1 MKKFLC
7 ILIMIVILLF
17 PSNIYAKSVNNEKN
31 YANVVFF
38 TYFNG
43 DLEGKKYMEDNYK
56 TIMEY
61 YNGSS
66 ETSVKNYLENIS
78 YNNFHLYNLFP
89 QINDSTFIPIELSIT
104 EDDANNSN
112 YDSIIISD
120 VLKKYPNVSG
130 TIDYDNDGIV
140 DNLTIILRN
149 KADNAGSNSSLVSHK
164 SDYPGGN
171 DITLS
176 NKSLG
181 TYNMLNTYSIR
192 NTKSSVI
199 IHEFMHSLGYP
210 DLYNSNNDYPVFTW
224 DIMGNV
230 ISPPPYSL
238 AYLRSYFTNW
248 LSIDEITKS
257 GTITLNTQDNK
268 DGNQAYIIKSPLND
282 YEFFVVEYRKKP
294 TLFDKIDRSISN
306 SGVIVY
312 RINTTITGLSNK
324 FGSYGVYVYRD
335 NSFALNSTPSSA
347 VYNTV
352 FSKEL
357 GRTTVGN
364 SDLNSKD
371 KALLY
376 SDGTNSGIVLSEIGS
391 SSSNSIT
398 LNVSIP
404 NKGDLDVWNELKYD
418 DINKNSGYKVQ
429 TSIEMNNKI
438 YVGSITNNKLY
449 TTVYDNGNWSTISN
463 GTNIVIG
470 DVSPSTMEFKIIN
483 NKLYLIYGCWNKIG
497 VYSLENNIWKK
508 RAEYN
513 YSTGYMST
521 EVINNELYIANMY
534 DNNNAELLKYKD
546 DNITKVTNYY
556 SGSFVG
562 DPKVLSINNKIYLM
576 VRESSTKK
584 IKIYEYS
591 NNIIKEI
598 NNDIL
603 VNSYDAK
610 DLNNKIIIAGKNT
623 GDIELYEFDGT
634 NFKKKTETIPYN
646 LPQLFKSQGNLYLRT
661 IKDPT
666 DIYSNDNVLMVYS
679 LSDKV
684 TMEGNNIAS
693 GVNADYSGVFSI
705 GNRLYISYI
714 KDDITHI
721 KYKESNNSLL
731 SLSITSPNKTTYTV
745 GDNVDLTG
753 LKVIANYTKNRKEL
767 SNNEYTIT
775 NLNTNKVGSY
785 SATITYEG
793 ISNTFNYEVI
803 EKVILNPL
811 KSINLNKTSGT
822 KYIGETENLTV
833 IYNPSNTTDNKNVTW
848 TSSNN
853 NVASIN
859 NGVVTAKGI
868 GNAIITAKVGS
879 LTASYKITVIK
890 HDNPVIVKANTLTY
904 NGKEQEI
911 ITASNIK
918 GNICYAYNPIS
929 SCSSNKS
936 IPKKINAGEYT
947 VYYYVSGDNN
957 YNSKSGSIKV
967 NINKKV
973 ITKPVSSS
981 DKTYNGTIQNS
992 NIVKPDGVS
1001 IKNGSIESA
1010 TNVGK
1015 YNITYI
1021 LDQNHIW
1028 NDGSNNDVTVIW
1040 KINPYNISNALV
1052 NGVSDKVYNG
1062 NNIVQ
1067 DNINVTVPIPSG
1079 KTSNPTYNVTY
1090 KDNLNSGV
1098 ATMIITGTGNYT
1110 GTKNVIFKINKAN
1123 NPVIVK
1129 ANTLTYNGK
1138 EQELITVSNIKG
1150 NICYSYNP
1158 ISSCSKNESIPKKI
1172 NAGEYTVYYY
1182 VSGDNN
1188 YNSKSGS
1195 IKVNINKKSGSISY
1209 LNKSI
1214 TKTQGDQA
1222 FTNVLTKTGD
1232 GIINYSSSDNK
1243 VATIDKNGKVTIL
1256 SSGNTVIKAIVIDG
1270 ENYFYNIKEAS
1281 YTLTVNKKIINI
1293 PITSISL
1300 NKTSGTKYIGETE
1313 NLVVSYNPSNTTD
1326 NKSITW
1332 TTSNSKVATINNG
1345 VVKAVGVGNAVI
1357 TAKVMNKTAT
1367 YNITVKKKE
1376 NRPITYK
1383 YTYDSS
1389 KKIIFKLNNNVNIN
1403 TFKNNLN
1410 YSSIIKSNNN
1420 ILKDNDLI
1428 RTNMTITY
1436 TDDEG
1441 NVQIYNT
1448 SVLGDVNGDGN
1459 INALDYVKI
1468 KNHIMNT
1475 KKILKDVFILSADY
1489 NNDGKISALDYVRI
1503 KNYIMNGGK

>member
-1 MKKFLC
+1 
-7 ILIMIVILLF
+7 
-17 PSNIYAKSVNNEKN
+17 
-31 YANVVFF
+31 
-38 TYFNG
+38 
-43 DLEGKKYMEDNYK
+43 
-56 TIMEY
+56 
-61 YNGSS
+61 
-66 ETSVKNYLENIS
+66 
-78 YNNFHLYNLFP
+78 
-89 QINDSTFIPIELSIT
+89 
-104 EDDANNSN
+104 
-112 YDSIIISD
+112 
-120 VLKKYPNVSG
+120 
-130 TIDYDNDGIV
+130 
-140 DNLTIILRN
+140 
-149 KADNAGSNSSLVSHK
+149 
-164 SDYPGGN
+164 
-171 DITLS
+171 
-176 NKSLG
+176 
-181 TYNMLNTYSIR
+181 MLNTYSIR

-224 DIMGNV
+224 DIIGNV

-294 TLFDKIDRSISN
+294 TLFDKIDKSISN

-312 RINTTITGLSNK
+312 KINTTITGLSNK

-398 LNVSIP
+398 LNISIP
-404 NKGDLDVWNELKYD
+404 NKDDLDVWNELKYD

-438 YVGSITNNKLY
+438 YVGLITNNKLY

-483 NKLYLIYGCWNKIG
+483 NKLYL
-497 VYSLENNIWKK
+497 
-508 RAEYN
+508 
-513 YSTGYMST
+513 
-521 EVINNELYIANMY
+521 
-534 DNNNAELLKYKD
+534 
-546 DNITKVTNYY
+546 
-556 SGSFVG
+556 
-562 DPKVLSINNKIYLM
+562 M

-591 NNIIKEI
+591 NNILKEI

-623 GDIELYEFDGT
+623 SDIELYEFDGT

-646 LPQLFKSQGNLYLRT
+646 LPQLFKSQSNLYLRT

-666 DIYSNDNVLMVYS
+666 DIYSNDNVLIVYS
-679 LSDKV
+679 LSDKI
-684 TMEGNNIAS
+684 TMEENNIAS

-775 NLNTNKVGSY
+775 NFNTNKVGSY

-793 ISNTFNYEVI
+793 ISNIFNYEVI

-822 KYIGETENLTV
+822 KYIG
-833 IYNPSNTTDNKNVTW
+833 K
-848 TSSNN
+848 
-853 NVASIN
+853 
-859 NGVVTAKGI
+859 
-868 GNAIITAKVGS
+868 
-879 LTASYKITVIK
+879 
-890 HDNPVIVKANTLTY
+890 
-904 NGKEQEI
+904 
-911 ITASNIK
+911 
-918 GNICYAYNPIS
+918 
-929 SCSSNKS
+929 
-936 IPKKINAGEYT
+936 
-947 VYYYVSGDNN
+947 
-957 YNSKSGSIKV
+957 
-967 NINKKV
+967 
-973 ITKPVSSS
+973 
-981 DKTYNGTIQNS
+981 
-992 NIVKPDGVS
+992 
-1001 IKNGSIESA
+1001 
-1010 TNVGK
+1010 
-1015 YNITYI
+1015 
-1021 LDQNHIW
+1021 
-1028 NDGSNNDVTVIW
+1028 
-1040 KINPYNISNALV
+1040 
-1052 NGVSDKVYNG
+1052 
-1062 NNIVQ
+1062 
-1067 DNINVTVPIPSG
+1067 
-1079 KTSNPTYNVTY
+1079 
-1090 KDNLNSGV
+1090 
-1098 ATMIITGTGNYT
+1098 
-1110 GTKNVIFKINKAN
+1110 
-1123 NPVIVK
+1123 
-1129 ANTLTYNGK
+1129 
-1138 EQELITVSNIKG
+1138 
-1150 NICYSYNP
+1150 
-1158 ISSCSKNESIPKKI
+1158 
-1172 NAGEYTVYYY
+1172 
-1182 VSGDNN
+1182 
-1188 YNSKSGS
+1188 
-1195 IKVNINKKSGSISY
+1195 
-1209 LNKSI
+1209 
-1214 TKTQGDQA
+1214 
-1222 FTNVLTKTGD
+1222 
-1232 GIINYSSSDNK
+1232 
-1243 VATIDKNGKVTIL
+1243 
-1256 SSGNTVIKAIVIDG
+1256 
-1270 ENYFYNIKEAS
+1270 
-1281 YTLTVNKKIINI
+1281 
-1293 PITSISL
+1293 
-1300 NKTSGTKYIGETE
+1300 TE

-1326 NKSITW
+1326 NKSIIW
-1332 TTSNSKVATINNG
+1332 TTSNKKVATINNG

-1376 NRPITYK
+1376 NRPTTYK

-1410 YSSIIKSNNN
+1410 YGSIIKSNNN

-1468 KNHIMNT
+1468 KNF
-1475 KKILKDVFILSADY
+1475 K
-1489 NNDGKISALDYVRI
+1489 
-1503 KNYIMNGGK
+1503 

>member
-1 MKKFLC
+1 
-7 ILIMIVILLF
+7 
-17 PSNIYAKSVNNEKN
+17 
-31 YANVVFF
+31 
-38 TYFNG
+38 
-43 DLEGKKYMEDNYK
+43 
-56 TIMEY
+56 
-61 YNGSS
+61 
-66 ETSVKNYLENIS
+66 
-78 YNNFHLYNLFP
+78 
-89 QINDSTFIPIELSIT
+89 
-104 EDDANNSN
+104 
-112 YDSIIISD
+112 
-120 VLKKYPNVSG
+120 
-130 TIDYDNDGIV
+130 
-140 DNLTIILRN
+140 
-149 KADNAGSNSSLVSHK
+149 
-164 SDYPGGN
+164 
-171 DITLS
+171 
-176 NKSLG
+176 
-181 TYNMLNTYSIR
+181 MLNTYSIR

-449 TTVYDNGNWSTISN
+449 TTVYYNGNWSTISN

-546 DNITKVTNYY
+546 DNIIKVTNYY

-591 NNIIKEI
+591 NNILKEI

-610 DLNNKIIIAGKNT
+610 DLNNKIIIASKNT

-775 NLNTNKVGSY
+775 NFNTNKVGSY

-811 KSINLNKTSGT
+811 KSINLNKTSDT

-868 GNAIITAKVGS
+868 GNAVITAKVGS
-879 LTASYKITVIK
+879 LTASYKIIVIK

-904 NGKEQEI
+904 NGKEQEL
-911 ITASNIK
+911 ITVSNIK
-918 GNICYAYNPIS
+918 GNICYSYNPIS
-929 SCSSNKS
+929 SCLSNEN

-1028 NDGSNNDVTVIW
+1028 NDGSNNVVTVIW

-1110 GTKNVIFKINKAN
+1110 GTKNVTFKINKAN

-1158 ISSCSKNESIPKKI
+1158 ISSCSSNKSIPKKI

-1209 LNKSI
+1209 LNKNI

-1232 GIINYSSSDNK
+1232 GIINYSSSNNK
-1243 VATIDKNGKVTIL
+1243 VSTIDKNGKVTIL

-1332 TTSNSKVATINNG
+1332 TTSNKKVATINNG

-1389 KKIIFKLNNNVNIN
+1389 KKIIFKLNNNININ

>member
-248 LSIDEITKS
+248 LSIDELTKS

-546 DNITKVTNYY
+546 DNITKITNYY

-591 NNIIKEI
+591 NNILKEI

-634 NFKKKTETIPYN
+634 NFKRKTETIPYN

-775 NLNTNKVGSY
+775 NFNTNKVGSY

-868 GNAIITAKVGS
+868 GNAVITAKVGS

-890 HDNPVIVKANTLTY
+890 HD
-904 NGKEQEI
+904 
-911 ITASNIK
+911 
-918 GNICYAYNPIS
+918 
-929 SCSSNKS
+929 
-936 IPKKINAGEYT
+936 
-947 VYYYVSGDNN
+947 
-957 YNSKSGSIKV
+957 
-967 NINKKV
+967 
-973 ITKPVSSS
+973 
-981 DKTYNGTIQNS
+981 
-992 NIVKPDGVS
+992 
-1001 IKNGSIESA
+1001 
-1010 TNVGK
+1010 
-1015 YNITYI
+1015 
-1021 LDQNHIW
+1021 
-1028 NDGSNNDVTVIW
+1028 
-1040 KINPYNISNALV
+1040 
-1052 NGVSDKVYNG
+1052 
-1062 NNIVQ
+1062 
-1067 DNINVTVPIPSG
+1067 
-1079 KTSNPTYNVTY
+1079 
-1090 KDNLNSGV
+1090 
-1098 ATMIITGTGNYT
+1098 
-1110 GTKNVIFKINKAN
+1110 

-1158 ISSCSKNESIPKKI
+1158 ISSCSTNESIPKKI

-1256 SSGNTVIKAIVIDG
+1256 SPGNTVIKAIIIDG

-1389 KKIIFKLNNNVNIN
+1389 KKIIFKLNNNININ

-1475 KKILKDVFILSADY
+1475 KKITGDVFILSADY

>member
-66 ETSVKNYLENIS
+66 ETSVKNYLKNIS

-199 IHEFMHSLGYP
+199 IHEFLHSLGYP

-610 DLNNKIIIAGKNT
+610 DLNNKVIIAGKNT

-714 KDDITHI
+714 KDNITHI

-775 NLNTNKVGSY
+775 NFNTNKVGSY

-868 GNAIITAKVGS
+868 GNAVITAKVGS

-904 NGKEQEI
+904 NGKEQEL
-911 ITASNIK
+911 ITVSNIK
-918 GNICYAYNPIS
+918 GNICYSYNPIS
-929 SCSSNKS
+929 SCSSNES

-973 ITKPVSSS
+973 ITKPVSPS

-1098 ATMIITGTGNYT
+1098 ATMIITGTENYT
-1110 GTKNVIFKINKAN
+1110 GTKNVTFKINKAN

-1129 ANTLTYNGK
+1129 ANNLTYNGK

-1158 ISSCSKNESIPKKI
+1158 ISSCSTNESIPKKI
-1172 NAGEYTVYYY
+1172 NAGEYTVYYF

-1389 KKIIFKLNNNVNIN
+1389 KKIIYKLNNNINIS

-1410 YSSIIKSNNN
+1410 YNSIIKSNNN

>member
-17 PSNIYAKSVNNEKN
+17 PSNIYAKSVNNERN

-404 NKGDLDVWNELKYD
+404 NKDDLDVWNELKYD

-591 NNIIKEI
+591 NNILKEI

-775 NLNTNKVGSY
+775 NFNTNKVGSY

-890 HDNPVIVKANTLTY
+890 HD
-904 NGKEQEI
+904 
-911 ITASNIK
+911 
-918 GNICYAYNPIS
+918 
-929 SCSSNKS
+929 
-936 IPKKINAGEYT
+936 
-947 VYYYVSGDNN
+947 
-957 YNSKSGSIKV
+957 
-967 NINKKV
+967 
-973 ITKPVSSS
+973 
-981 DKTYNGTIQNS
+981 
-992 NIVKPDGVS
+992 
-1001 IKNGSIESA
+1001 
-1010 TNVGK
+1010 
-1015 YNITYI
+1015 
-1021 LDQNHIW
+1021 
-1028 NDGSNNDVTVIW
+1028 
-1040 KINPYNISNALV
+1040 
-1052 NGVSDKVYNG
+1052 
-1062 NNIVQ
+1062 
-1067 DNINVTVPIPSG
+1067 
-1079 KTSNPTYNVTY
+1079 
-1090 KDNLNSGV
+1090 
-1098 ATMIITGTGNYT
+1098 
-1110 GTKNVIFKINKAN
+1110 

-1256 SSGNTVIKAIVIDG
+1256 SSGNTVIKVIVIDG
-1270 ENYFYNIKEAS
+1270 GNYFYNIKEAS

-1332 TTSNSKVATINNG
+1332 TTSNKKVAIINNG
-1345 VVKAVGVGNAVI
+1345 VVKAIGVGNAVI

-1389 KKIIFKLNNNVNIN
+1389 KKIIFKLNNNININ

-1410 YSSIIKSNNN
+1410 YNPIIKSNNN

-1428 RTNMTITY
+1428 RTNMTVTY

-1475 KKILKDVFILSADY
+1475 KKITGDVFILSADY

>member
-576 VRESSTKK
+576 VRESSTRK

-591 NNIIKEI
+591 NNILKEI

-775 NLNTNKVGSY
+775 NFNTNKVGSY

-904 NGKEQEI
+904 NGKEQE
-911 ITASNIK
+911 
-918 GNICYAYNPIS
+918 
-929 SCSSNKS
+929 
-936 IPKKINAGEYT
+936 
-947 VYYYVSGDNN
+947 
-957 YNSKSGSIKV
+957 
-967 NINKKV
+967 
-973 ITKPVSSS
+973 
-981 DKTYNGTIQNS
+981 
-992 NIVKPDGVS
+992 
-1001 IKNGSIESA
+1001 
-1010 TNVGK
+1010 
-1015 YNITYI
+1015 
-1021 LDQNHIW
+1021 
-1028 NDGSNNDVTVIW
+1028 
-1040 KINPYNISNALV
+1040 
-1052 NGVSDKVYNG
+1052 
-1062 NNIVQ
+1062 
-1067 DNINVTVPIPSG
+1067 
-1079 KTSNPTYNVTY
+1079 
-1090 KDNLNSGV
+1090 
-1098 ATMIITGTGNYT
+1098 
-1110 GTKNVIFKINKAN
+1110 
-1123 NPVIVK
+1123 
-1129 ANTLTYNGK
+1129 
-1138 EQELITVSNIKG
+1138 LITVSNIKG

-1158 ISSCSKNESIPKKI
+1158 ISSCSTNESIPKKI

-1232 GIINYSSSDNK
+1232 GIINYSSSNNK

-1300 NKTSGTKYIGETE
+1300 NKTSGTKYIGEIE
-1313 NLVVSYNPSNTTD
+1313 NLIVSYNPSNTTD

-1389 KKIIFKLNNNVNIN
+1389 KKIIFKLNNNININ

>member
-1 MKKFLC
+1 MSKK
-7 ILIMIVILLF
+7 
-17 PSNIYAKSVNNEKN
+17 
-31 YANVVFF
+31 
-38 TYFNG
+38 
-43 DLEGKKYMEDNYK
+43 
-56 TIMEY
+56 
-61 YNGSS
+61 
-66 ETSVKNYLENIS
+66 
-78 YNNFHLYNLFP
+78 
-89 QINDSTFIPIELSIT
+89 
-104 EDDANNSN
+104 
-112 YDSIIISD
+112 
-120 VLKKYPNVSG
+120 
-130 TIDYDNDGIV
+130 
-140 DNLTIILRN
+140 R
-149 KADNAGSNSSLVSHK
+149 
-164 SDYPGGN
+164 
-171 DITLS
+171 
-176 NKSLG
+176 
-181 TYNMLNTYSIR
+181 
-192 NTKSSVI
+192 
-199 IHEFMHSLGYP
+199 
-210 DLYNSNNDYPVFTW
+210 
-224 DIMGNV
+224 
-230 ISPPPYSL
+230 
-238 AYLRSYFTNW
+238 
-248 LSIDEITKS
+248 
-257 GTITLNTQDNK
+257 
-268 DGNQAYIIKSPLND
+268 
-282 YEFFVVEYRKKP
+282 
-294 TLFDKIDRSISN
+294 
-306 SGVIVY
+306 
-312 RINTTITGLSNK
+312 
-324 FGSYGVYVYRD
+324 GSYH
-335 NSFALNSTPSSA
+335 
-347 VYNTV
+347 
-352 FSKEL
+352 
-357 GRTTVGN
+357 
-364 SDLNSKD
+364 
-371 KALLY
+371 
-376 SDGTNSGIVLSEIGS
+376 
-391 SSSNSIT
+391 
-398 LNVSIP
+398 
-404 NKGDLDVWNELKYD
+404 
-418 DINKNSGYKVQ
+418 
-429 TSIEMNNKI
+429 
-438 YVGSITNNKLY
+438 
-449 TTVYDNGNWSTISN
+449 
-463 GTNIVIG
+463 
-470 DVSPSTMEFKIIN
+470 
-483 NKLYLIYGCWNKIG
+483 
-497 VYSLENNIWKK
+497 
-508 RAEYN
+508 
-513 YSTGYMST
+513 
-521 EVINNELYIANMY
+521 
-534 DNNNAELLKYKD
+534 
-546 DNITKVTNYY
+546 YY

-591 NNIIKEI
+591 NNILKEI

-666 DIYSNDNVLMVYS
+666 GIYSNDNVLMVYS

-775 NLNTNKVGSY
+775 NFNTNKVGSY

-859 NGVVTAKGI
+859 NGVVTAKEI
-868 GNAIITAKVGS
+868 GNAIITAKVGN

-904 NGKEQEI
+904 NGKEQEL
-911 ITASNIK
+911 ITVSNIK
-918 GNICYAYNPIS
+918 GNICYSYNPIS
-929 SCSSNKS
+929 SCSKNES

-1028 NDGSNNDVTVIW
+1028 NDGSNNDVIVIW

-1090 KDNLNSGV
+1090 KYNLNSGV

-1110 GTKNVIFKINKAN
+1110 GTKNVTFKINKAN

-1129 ANTLTYNGK
+1129 ANTLTYNEK

-1150 NICYSYNP
+1150 NVCYSYNP

-1172 NAGEYTVYYY
+1172 NAGEYTVYYF

-1195 IKVNINKKSGSISY
+1195 IKVNINKKSGNISY

-1281 YTLTVNKKIINI
+1281 YTLTVNKKTINI

-1389 KKIIFKLNNNVNIN
+1389 KKIIFKLNNNININ

-1410 YSSIIKSNNN
+1410 YNPIIKSNNN

-1475 KKILKDVFILSADY
+1475 KKITGDVFILSADY

>member
-17 PSNIYAKSVNNEKN
+17 PSNIYAKSVNNERN

-66 ETSVKNYLENIS
+66 ETSVKNYLKNIS

-534 DNNNAELLKYKD
+534 NNNNAELLKYKN

-591 NNIIKEI
+591 NNILKEI

-714 KDDITHI
+714 KDNITHI

-775 NLNTNKVGSY
+775 NFNTNKVGSY

-859 NGVVTAKGI
+859 NGVVTAKEI

-904 NGKEQEI
+904 NE
-911 ITASNIK
+911 
-918 GNICYAYNPIS
+918 
-929 SCSSNKS
+929 
-936 IPKKINAGEYT
+936 
-947 VYYYVSGDNN
+947 
-957 YNSKSGSIKV
+957 
-967 NINKKV
+967 
-973 ITKPVSSS
+973 
-981 DKTYNGTIQNS
+981 
-992 NIVKPDGVS
+992 
-1001 IKNGSIESA
+1001 
-1010 TNVGK
+1010 
-1015 YNITYI
+1015 
-1021 LDQNHIW
+1021 
-1028 NDGSNNDVTVIW
+1028 
-1040 KINPYNISNALV
+1040 
-1052 NGVSDKVYNG
+1052 
-1062 NNIVQ
+1062 
-1067 DNINVTVPIPSG
+1067 
-1079 KTSNPTYNVTY
+1079 
-1090 KDNLNSGV
+1090 
-1098 ATMIITGTGNYT
+1098 
-1110 GTKNVIFKINKAN
+1110 
-1123 NPVIVK
+1123 
-1129 ANTLTYNGK
+1129 K

-1158 ISSCSKNESIPKKI
+1158 ISSCLKNESIPKKI

-1332 TTSNSKVATINNG
+1332 TTSNNKVATINNG

-1389 KKIIFKLNNNVNIN
+1389 KKIIFKLNNNININ

-1475 KKILKDVFILSADY
+1475 KKILKDVFMLSADY

>member
-591 NNIIKEI
+591 NNILKEI

-634 NFKKKTETIPYN
+634 NFKKKTETIPFN

-775 NLNTNKVGSY
+775 NFNTNKVGSY

-803 EKVILNPL
+803 EKVILTPL

-904 NGKEQEI
+904 NE
-911 ITASNIK
+911 
-918 GNICYAYNPIS
+918 
-929 SCSSNKS
+929 
-936 IPKKINAGEYT
+936 
-947 VYYYVSGDNN
+947 
-957 YNSKSGSIKV
+957 
-967 NINKKV
+967 
-973 ITKPVSSS
+973 
-981 DKTYNGTIQNS
+981 
-992 NIVKPDGVS
+992 
-1001 IKNGSIESA
+1001 
-1010 TNVGK
+1010 
-1015 YNITYI
+1015 
-1021 LDQNHIW
+1021 
-1028 NDGSNNDVTVIW
+1028 
-1040 KINPYNISNALV
+1040 
-1052 NGVSDKVYNG
+1052 
-1062 NNIVQ
+1062 
-1067 DNINVTVPIPSG
+1067 
-1079 KTSNPTYNVTY
+1079 
-1090 KDNLNSGV
+1090 
-1098 ATMIITGTGNYT
+1098 
-1110 GTKNVIFKINKAN
+1110 
-1123 NPVIVK
+1123 
-1129 ANTLTYNGK
+1129 K

-1158 ISSCSKNESIPKKI
+1158 ISSCSTNESIPKKI

-1326 NKSITW
+1326 NKSIIW

-1383 YTYDSS
+1383 YSYDSS
-1389 KKIIFKLNNNVNIN
+1389 KKIIFKLNNNINIT

-1475 KKILKDVFILSADY
+1475 KKIIGDVFILSADY

>member
-66 ETSVKNYLENIS
+66 ETSVKSYLENIS
-78 YNNFHLYNLFP
+78 YNNFHLHNLFP

-164 SDYPGGN
+164 SDYPGDN

-534 DNNNAELLKYKD
+534 NNNNAELLKYKD

-591 NNIIKEI
+591 NNILKEI

-693 GVNADYSGVFSI
+693 GVNADYSGIFSI

-753 LKVIANYTKNRKEL
+753 LKVIANYTNNRKEL

-775 NLNTNKVGSY
+775 NFNTNKVGSY

-904 NGKEQEI
+904 NE
-911 ITASNIK
+911 
-918 GNICYAYNPIS
+918 
-929 SCSSNKS
+929 
-936 IPKKINAGEYT
+936 
-947 VYYYVSGDNN
+947 
-957 YNSKSGSIKV
+957 
-967 NINKKV
+967 
-973 ITKPVSSS
+973 
-981 DKTYNGTIQNS
+981 
-992 NIVKPDGVS
+992 
-1001 IKNGSIESA
+1001 
-1010 TNVGK
+1010 
-1015 YNITYI
+1015 
-1021 LDQNHIW
+1021 
-1028 NDGSNNDVTVIW
+1028 
-1040 KINPYNISNALV
+1040 
-1052 NGVSDKVYNG
+1052 
-1062 NNIVQ
+1062 
-1067 DNINVTVPIPSG
+1067 
-1079 KTSNPTYNVTY
+1079 
-1090 KDNLNSGV
+1090 
-1098 ATMIITGTGNYT
+1098 
-1110 GTKNVIFKINKAN
+1110 
-1123 NPVIVK
+1123 
-1129 ANTLTYNGK
+1129 K

-1300 NKTSGTKYIGETE
+1300 NKTSGTKYIGEIE
-1313 NLVVSYNPSNTTD
+1313 NLIVSYNPSNTTD

-1389 KKIIFKLNNNVNIN
+1389 KKIIFKLNNNININ

-1448 SVLGDVNGDGN
+1448 SVLGDVNGDSN

-1489 NNDGKISALDYVRI
+1489 NNDGKISALDYVKI

>member
-17 PSNIYAKSVNNEKN
+17 PSNIYAKSVNNERN

-210 DLYNSNNDYPVFTW
+210 DLYNSNNDYPVFIW

-248 LSIDEITKS
+248 LSIDEIIKS

-591 NNIIKEI
+591 NNILKEI

-775 NLNTNKVGSY
+775 NFNTNKVGSY

-853 NVASIN
+853 VASIN

-868 GNAIITAKVGS
+868 GNAVITAKVGS

-890 HDNPVIVKANTLTY
+890 HDNPVIVKANILTY
-904 NGKEQEI
+904 NGKEQEL
-911 ITASNIK
+911 ITVSNIK
-918 GNICYAYNPIS
+918 GNICYSYNPIS
-929 SCSSNKS
+929 SCSTNES

-973 ITKPVSSS
+973 ITKPISSS

-992 NIVKPDGVS
+992 NIVKSDGVS

-1110 GTKNVIFKINKAN
+1110 GTKNVTFKINKAN

-1158 ISSCSKNESIPKKI
+1158 ISSCLSNESIPKKI

-1214 TKTQGDQA
+1214 TKTKGDQA

-1313 NLVVSYNPSNTTD
+1313 NLIVSYNPSNTTD

-1332 TTSNSKVATINNG
+1332 TSSNSKVATINNG

-1383 YTYDSS
+1383 YAYDSS
-1389 KKIIFKLNNNVNIN
+1389 EKIIFKLNNNININ

-1475 KKILKDVFILSADY
+1475 KKITGDVFILSADY

>member
-130 TIDYDNDGIV
+130 TIDYDKDGIV

-192 NTKSSVI
+192 NTKNSVI

-470 DVSPSTMEFKIIN
+470 DVSPSTIEFKIIN

-534 DNNNAELLKYKD
+534 DNNNAELLKYKN

-591 NNIIKEI
+591 NNILKEI

-775 NLNTNKVGSY
+775 NFNTNKVGSY

-868 GNAIITAKVGS
+868 GNAVITAKVGS

-890 HDNPVIVKANTLTY
+890 HDNPVIVKT
-904 NGKEQEI
+904 
-911 ITASNIK
+911 
-918 GNICYAYNPIS
+918 
-929 SCSSNKS
+929 
-936 IPKKINAGEYT
+936 
-947 VYYYVSGDNN
+947 
-957 YNSKSGSIKV
+957 
-967 NINKKV
+967 
-973 ITKPVSSS
+973 
-981 DKTYNGTIQNS
+981 
-992 NIVKPDGVS
+992 
-1001 IKNGSIESA
+1001 
-1010 TNVGK
+1010 
-1015 YNITYI
+1015 
-1021 LDQNHIW
+1021 
-1028 NDGSNNDVTVIW
+1028 
-1040 KINPYNISNALV
+1040 
-1052 NGVSDKVYNG
+1052 
-1062 NNIVQ
+1062 
-1067 DNINVTVPIPSG
+1067 
-1079 KTSNPTYNVTY
+1079 
-1090 KDNLNSGV
+1090 
-1098 ATMIITGTGNYT
+1098 
-1110 GTKNVIFKINKAN
+1110 
-1123 NPVIVK
+1123 
-1129 ANTLTYNGK
+1129 NTLTYNGK

-1172 NAGEYTVYYY
+1172 NAGEYTVYYF

-1281 YTLTVNKKIINI
+1281 YTLNVNKKIINI

-1389 KKIIFKLNNNVNIN
+1389 KKIIFKLNNNININ

>member
-1 MKKFLC
+1 
-7 ILIMIVILLF
+7 
-17 PSNIYAKSVNNEKN
+17 
-31 YANVVFF
+31 
-38 TYFNG
+38 
-43 DLEGKKYMEDNYK
+43 
-56 TIMEY
+56 
-61 YNGSS
+61 
-66 ETSVKNYLENIS
+66 
-78 YNNFHLYNLFP
+78 
-89 QINDSTFIPIELSIT
+89 
-104 EDDANNSN
+104 
-112 YDSIIISD
+112 
-120 VLKKYPNVSG
+120 
-130 TIDYDNDGIV
+130 
-140 DNLTIILRN
+140 
-149 KADNAGSNSSLVSHK
+149 
-164 SDYPGGN
+164 
-171 DITLS
+171 
-176 NKSLG
+176 
-181 TYNMLNTYSIR
+181 MLNTYSIR

-294 TLFDKIDRSISN
+294 TLFDKIDKSISN

-312 RINTTITGLSNK
+312 KINTTITGLSNK

-398 LNVSIP
+398 LNISIP
-404 NKGDLDVWNELKYD
+404 NKDDLDVWNELKYD

-438 YVGSITNNKLY
+438 YVGLITNNKLY

-470 DVSPSTMEFKIIN
+470 DVSPSTMKFKIIN
-483 NKLYLIYGCWNKIG
+483 NKL
-497 VYSLENNIWKK
+497 
-508 RAEYN
+508 
-513 YSTGYMST
+513 
-521 EVINNELYIANMY
+521 
-534 DNNNAELLKYKD
+534 
-546 DNITKVTNYY
+546 
-556 SGSFVG
+556 
-562 DPKVLSINNKIYLM
+562 YLM

-591 NNIIKEI
+591 NNILKEI

-623 GDIELYEFDGT
+623 SDIELYEFDGT

-666 DIYSNDNVLMVYS
+666 DIYSNDNVLIVYS
-679 LSDKV
+679 LSDKI
-684 TMEGNNIAS
+684 TMEENNIAS

-775 NLNTNKVGSY
+775 NFNTNKVGSY

-793 ISNTFNYEVI
+793 ISNIFNYEVI

-822 KYIGETENLTV
+822 KYIGETENL
-833 IYNPSNTTDNKNVTW
+833 
-848 TSSNN
+848 
-853 NVASIN
+853 
-859 NGVVTAKGI
+859 
-868 GNAIITAKVGS
+868 
-879 LTASYKITVIK
+879 
-890 HDNPVIVKANTLTY
+890 
-904 NGKEQEI
+904 
-911 ITASNIK
+911 
-918 GNICYAYNPIS
+918 
-929 SCSSNKS
+929 
-936 IPKKINAGEYT
+936 
-947 VYYYVSGDNN
+947 
-957 YNSKSGSIKV
+957 
-967 NINKKV
+967 
-973 ITKPVSSS
+973 
-981 DKTYNGTIQNS
+981 
-992 NIVKPDGVS
+992 
-1001 IKNGSIESA
+1001 
-1010 TNVGK
+1010 
-1015 YNITYI
+1015 
-1021 LDQNHIW
+1021 
-1028 NDGSNNDVTVIW
+1028 
-1040 KINPYNISNALV
+1040 
-1052 NGVSDKVYNG
+1052 
-1062 NNIVQ
+1062 
-1067 DNINVTVPIPSG
+1067 
-1079 KTSNPTYNVTY
+1079 
-1090 KDNLNSGV
+1090 
-1098 ATMIITGTGNYT
+1098 
-1110 GTKNVIFKINKAN
+1110 
-1123 NPVIVK
+1123 
-1129 ANTLTYNGK
+1129 
-1138 EQELITVSNIKG
+1138 
-1150 NICYSYNP
+1150 
-1158 ISSCSKNESIPKKI
+1158 
-1172 NAGEYTVYYY
+1172 
-1182 VSGDNN
+1182 
-1188 YNSKSGS
+1188 
-1195 IKVNINKKSGSISY
+1195 
-1209 LNKSI
+1209 
-1214 TKTQGDQA
+1214 
-1222 FTNVLTKTGD
+1222 
-1232 GIINYSSSDNK
+1232 
-1243 VATIDKNGKVTIL
+1243 
-1256 SSGNTVIKAIVIDG
+1256 
-1270 ENYFYNIKEAS
+1270 
-1281 YTLTVNKKIINI
+1281 
-1293 PITSISL
+1293 
-1300 NKTSGTKYIGETE
+1300 
-1313 NLVVSYNPSNTTD
+1313 VVSYNPSNTTD
-1326 NKSITW
+1326 NKSIIW
-1332 TTSNSKVATINNG
+1332 TTSNKKVATINNG

-1376 NRPITYK
+1376 NRPTTYK

-1410 YSSIIKSNNN
+1410 YGSIIKSNNN

-1468 KNHIMNT
+1468 KNF
-1475 KKILKDVFILSADY
+1475 K
-1489 NNDGKISALDYVRI
+1489 
-1503 KNYIMNGGK
+1503 

>member
-66 ETSVKNYLENIS
+66 ETSVKNYLKNIS

-130 TIDYDNDGIV
+130 TIDYDKDGIV

-149 KADNAGSNSSLVSHK
+149 KADNAGSNSSLISHK

-248 LSIDEITKS
+248 LSIDEISKS

-449 TTVYDNGNWSTISN
+449 TIVYDNGNWSTISN

-591 NNIIKEI
+591 NNILKEI

-775 NLNTNKVGSY
+775 NFNTNKVGSY

-868 GNAIITAKVGS
+868 GNATITAKVGS

-890 HDNPVIVKANTLTY
+890 HD
-904 NGKEQEI
+904 
-911 ITASNIK
+911 
-918 GNICYAYNPIS
+918 
-929 SCSSNKS
+929 
-936 IPKKINAGEYT
+936 
-947 VYYYVSGDNN
+947 
-957 YNSKSGSIKV
+957 
-967 NINKKV
+967 
-973 ITKPVSSS
+973 
-981 DKTYNGTIQNS
+981 
-992 NIVKPDGVS
+992 
-1001 IKNGSIESA
+1001 
-1010 TNVGK
+1010 
-1015 YNITYI
+1015 
-1021 LDQNHIW
+1021 
-1028 NDGSNNDVTVIW
+1028 
-1040 KINPYNISNALV
+1040 
-1052 NGVSDKVYNG
+1052 
-1062 NNIVQ
+1062 
-1067 DNINVTVPIPSG
+1067 
-1079 KTSNPTYNVTY
+1079 
-1090 KDNLNSGV
+1090 
-1098 ATMIITGTGNYT
+1098 
-1110 GTKNVIFKINKAN
+1110 

-1158 ISSCSKNESIPKKI
+1158 ISSCSTNESIPKKI
-1172 NAGEYTVYYY
+1172 NAGEYTVYYF

-1256 SSGNTVIKAIVIDG
+1256 SPGNIVIKAIVIDG

-1389 KKIIFKLNNNVNIN
+1389 KKIIFKLNNNININ

>member
-17 PSNIYAKSVNNEKN
+17 PSNIYAKSVNNERN

-66 ETSVKNYLENIS
+66 ETSVKNYLKNIS

-534 DNNNAELLKYKD
+534 NNNNAELLKYKN

-591 NNIIKEI
+591 NNILKEI

-714 KDDITHI
+714 KDNITHI

-775 NLNTNKVGSY
+775 NFNTNKVGSY

-868 GNAIITAKVGS
+868 GNAVITAKVGS

-890 HDNPVIVKANTLTY
+890 HD
-904 NGKEQEI
+904 
-911 ITASNIK
+911 
-918 GNICYAYNPIS
+918 
-929 SCSSNKS
+929 
-936 IPKKINAGEYT
+936 
-947 VYYYVSGDNN
+947 
-957 YNSKSGSIKV
+957 
-967 NINKKV
+967 
-973 ITKPVSSS
+973 
-981 DKTYNGTIQNS
+981 
-992 NIVKPDGVS
+992 
-1001 IKNGSIESA
+1001 
-1010 TNVGK
+1010 
-1015 YNITYI
+1015 
-1021 LDQNHIW
+1021 
-1028 NDGSNNDVTVIW
+1028 
-1040 KINPYNISNALV
+1040 
-1052 NGVSDKVYNG
+1052 
-1062 NNIVQ
+1062 
-1067 DNINVTVPIPSG
+1067 
-1079 KTSNPTYNVTY
+1079 
-1090 KDNLNSGV
+1090 
-1098 ATMIITGTGNYT
+1098 
-1110 GTKNVIFKINKAN
+1110 

-1158 ISSCSKNESIPKKI
+1158 ISSCSTNESIPKKI

-1256 SSGNTVIKAIVIDG
+1256 SPGNIVIKAIVIDG

-1332 TTSNSKVATINNG
+1332 TTSNNKVATINNG

-1389 KKIIFKLNNNVNIN
+1389 KKIIFKLNNNININ

-1475 KKILKDVFILSADY
+1475 KKILKDVFMLSADY

>member
-176 NKSLG
+176 NKALG

-404 NKGDLDVWNELKYD
+404 NKGDLDVWNELRYD

-534 DNNNAELLKYKD
+534 NNNNAELLKYKD

-591 NNIIKEI
+591 NNILKEI

-634 NFKKKTETIPYN
+634 NFKKKNETIPYN

-666 DIYSNDNVLMVYS
+666 DIYSNDNVLMVYL

-775 NLNTNKVGSY
+775 NFNTNKVGSY

-868 GNAIITAKVGS
+868 GNAVITAKVGS

-890 HDNPVIVKANTLTY
+890 HD
-904 NGKEQEI
+904 
-911 ITASNIK
+911 
-918 GNICYAYNPIS
+918 
-929 SCSSNKS
+929 
-936 IPKKINAGEYT
+936 
-947 VYYYVSGDNN
+947 
-957 YNSKSGSIKV
+957 
-967 NINKKV
+967 
-973 ITKPVSSS
+973 
-981 DKTYNGTIQNS
+981 
-992 NIVKPDGVS
+992 
-1001 IKNGSIESA
+1001 
-1010 TNVGK
+1010 
-1015 YNITYI
+1015 
-1021 LDQNHIW
+1021 
-1028 NDGSNNDVTVIW
+1028 
-1040 KINPYNISNALV
+1040 
-1052 NGVSDKVYNG
+1052 
-1062 NNIVQ
+1062 
-1067 DNINVTVPIPSG
+1067 
-1079 KTSNPTYNVTY
+1079 
-1090 KDNLNSGV
+1090 
-1098 ATMIITGTGNYT
+1098 
-1110 GTKNVIFKINKAN
+1110 

-1158 ISSCSKNESIPKKI
+1158 ISSCSTNESIPKKI

-1313 NLVVSYNPSNTTD
+1313 NLIVSYNPSNTTD

-1383 YTYDSS
+1383 YSYDSS
-1389 KKIIFKLNNNVNIN
+1389 KKIIFKLNNNINIT

-1475 KKILKDVFILSADY
+1475 KKIIGDVFILSADY

>member
-89 QINDSTFIPIELSIT
+89 QINDSNFIPIELSIT

-534 DNNNAELLKYKD
+534 DNKNAELLKYKN

-576 VRESSTKK
+576 VRESSSKK

-591 NNIIKEI
+591 NNILKEI

-775 NLNTNKVGSY
+775 NFNTNKVGSY

-904 NGKEQEI
+904 NGKEQEL
-911 ITASNIK
+911 ITVSNIK
-918 GNICYAYNPIS
+918 GNICYSYNPIS
-929 SCSSNKS
+929 SCSTNES

-1090 KDNLNSGV
+1090 KYNLNSGV

-1123 NPVIVK
+1123 NQVIVK

-1158 ISSCSKNESIPKKI
+1158 ISSCSTNESIPKKI

-1222 FTNVLTKTGD
+1222 FTNVLTKIGD

-1345 VVKAVGVGNAVI
+1345 VVKAVGAGNAVI

-1389 KKIIFKLNNNVNIN
+1389 KKIIFKLNNNININ

>member
-78 YNNFHLYNLFP
+78 YNNFHLHNLFP

-149 KADNAGSNSSLVSHK
+149 KADNAGTNSSLVSHK

-181 TYNMLNTYSIR
+181 TYNMLNTYSIK

-591 NNIIKEI
+591 NNILKEI

-775 NLNTNKVGSY
+775 NFNTNKVGSY

-868 GNAIITAKVGS
+868 GNAVITAKVGS

-890 HDNPVIVKANTLTY
+890 HD
-904 NGKEQEI
+904 
-911 ITASNIK
+911 
-918 GNICYAYNPIS
+918 
-929 SCSSNKS
+929 
-936 IPKKINAGEYT
+936 
-947 VYYYVSGDNN
+947 
-957 YNSKSGSIKV
+957 
-967 NINKKV
+967 
-973 ITKPVSSS
+973 
-981 DKTYNGTIQNS
+981 
-992 NIVKPDGVS
+992 
-1001 IKNGSIESA
+1001 
-1010 TNVGK
+1010 
-1015 YNITYI
+1015 
-1021 LDQNHIW
+1021 
-1028 NDGSNNDVTVIW
+1028 
-1040 KINPYNISNALV
+1040 
-1052 NGVSDKVYNG
+1052 
-1062 NNIVQ
+1062 
-1067 DNINVTVPIPSG
+1067 
-1079 KTSNPTYNVTY
+1079 
-1090 KDNLNSGV
+1090 
-1098 ATMIITGTGNYT
+1098 
-1110 GTKNVIFKINKAN
+1110 

-1158 ISSCSKNESIPKKI
+1158 ISSCSTNESIPKKI

-1222 FTNVLTKTGD
+1222 FTNVLTKIGD

-1332 TTSNSKVATINNG
+1332 RTSNNKVATINNG

-1389 KKIIFKLNNNVNIN
+1389 KKIIFKLNNNININ

-1475 KKILKDVFILSADY
+1475 KKITGDVFILSADY

>member
-306 SGVIVY
+306 SGIIVY

-449 TTVYDNGNWSTISN
+449 TTVYYNGNWSTISN

-591 NNIIKEI
+591 NNILKEI

-775 NLNTNKVGSY
+775 NFNTNKVGSY

-868 GNAIITAKVGS
+868 GNAVITAKVGS

-890 HDNPVIVKANTLTY
+890 HD
-904 NGKEQEI
+904 
-911 ITASNIK
+911 
-918 GNICYAYNPIS
+918 
-929 SCSSNKS
+929 
-936 IPKKINAGEYT
+936 
-947 VYYYVSGDNN
+947 
-957 YNSKSGSIKV
+957 
-967 NINKKV
+967 
-973 ITKPVSSS
+973 
-981 DKTYNGTIQNS
+981 
-992 NIVKPDGVS
+992 
-1001 IKNGSIESA
+1001 
-1010 TNVGK
+1010 
-1015 YNITYI
+1015 
-1021 LDQNHIW
+1021 
-1028 NDGSNNDVTVIW
+1028 
-1040 KINPYNISNALV
+1040 
-1052 NGVSDKVYNG
+1052 
-1062 NNIVQ
+1062 
-1067 DNINVTVPIPSG
+1067 
-1079 KTSNPTYNVTY
+1079 
-1090 KDNLNSGV
+1090 
-1098 ATMIITGTGNYT
+1098 
-1110 GTKNVIFKINKAN
+1110 

-1158 ISSCSKNESIPKKI
+1158 ISSCSTNESIPKKI
-1172 NAGEYTVYYY
+1172 NAGEYTVYYF

-1313 NLVVSYNPSNTTD
+1313 NLIVSYNPSNTTD

-1389 KKIIFKLNNNVNIN
+1389 KKIIYKLNNNINIK

-1475 KKILKDVFILSADY
+1475 KKITGDVFILSADY

>member
-17 PSNIYAKSVNNEKN
+17 PSNIYAKSVNNERN

-56 TIMEY
+56 TIVEY

-591 NNIIKEI
+591 NNILKEI

-634 NFKKKTETIPYN
+634 KFKKKTETIPYN

-775 NLNTNKVGSY
+775 NFNTNKVGSY

-848 TSSNN
+848 TSSDN

-904 NGKEQEI
+904 NGKEQEL
-911 ITASNIK
+911 ITVSNIK
-918 GNICYAYNPIS
+918 GNICYSYNSIS
-929 SCSSNKS
+929 SCSKNES

-947 VYYYVSGDNN
+947 VYYFVSGDNN

-1090 KDNLNSGV
+1090 KYNLNSGV

-1110 GTKNVIFKINKAN
+1110 GTKNVTFKINKAN

-1129 ANTLTYNGK
+1129 ANTLTYNEK

-1150 NICYSYNP
+1150 NICYSYNS

-1172 NAGEYTVYYY
+1172 NAGEYTVYYF

-1195 IKVNINKKSGSISY
+1195 IKVNINKKSGNISY

-1389 KKIIFKLNNNVNIN
+1389 KKIIYKLNNNININ

-1410 YSSIIKSNNN
+1410 YNPIIKSNNN

-1475 KKILKDVFILSADY
+1475 KKITGDVFILSADY

>member
-17 PSNIYAKSVNNEKN
+17 PSNIYAKSVNNERN

-404 NKGDLDVWNELKYD
+404 NKDNLDVWNELKYD

-584 IKIYEYS
+584 IKIYEFS
-591 NNIIKEI
+591 NNILKEI

-610 DLNNKIIIAGKNT
+610 DSNNKIIIAGKNT

-775 NLNTNKVGSY
+775 NFNTNKVGSY

-868 GNAIITAKVGS
+868 GNAVITAKVGS

-904 NGKEQEI
+904 NGKEQEL
-911 ITASNIK
+911 ITVSNIK
-918 GNICYAYNPIS
+918 GNICYSYNPIS
-929 SCSSNKS
+929 SCSKNES

-973 ITKPVSSS
+973 ITKPISSS

-1110 GTKNVIFKINKAN
+1110 GTKNVTFKINKAN

-1172 NAGEYTVYYY
+1172 NAGEYTVYYF

-1195 IKVNINKKSGSISY
+1195 TKVIINKKSGSISY

-1281 YTLTVNKKIINI
+1281 YTLTVNKKTINI

-1313 NLVVSYNPSNTTD
+1313 NLIVSYNPSNTTD

-1332 TTSNSKVATINNG
+1332 TTSNKKVATINNG

-1389 KKIIFKLNNNVNIN
+1389 KKIIFKLNNNINIT

>member
-7 ILIMIVILLF
+7 ILIMIVTLLF

-78 YNNFHLYNLFP
+78 YNNFHLHNLFP

-171 DITLS
+171 DIILS

-546 DNITKVTNYY
+546 DNITKITNYY

-591 NNIIKEI
+591 NNILKEI

-693 GVNADYSGVFSI
+693 GVNADYSGIFSI

-775 NLNTNKVGSY
+775 NFNTNKVGSY

-868 GNAIITAKVGS
+868 GNAVITAKVGS

-904 NGKEQEI
+904 NGKEQEL
-911 ITASNIK
+911 ITVSNIK
-918 GNICYAYNPIS
+918 GNICYSYNPIS
-929 SCSSNKS
+929 SCSTNES

-947 VYYYVSGDNN
+947 VYYFVSGDNN

-973 ITKPVSSS
+973 ITKPISSS

-992 NIVKPDGVS
+992 NIVKPDGVN

-1110 GTKNVIFKINKAN
+1110 GTKNVTFKINKAN
-1123 NPVIVK
+1123 NPAIVK

-1158 ISSCSKNESIPKKI
+1158 ISSCSTNESIPKKI
-1172 NAGEYTVYYY
+1172 NAGEYTVYYF

-1256 SSGNTVIKAIVIDG
+1256 SPGNIVIKAIVIDG

-1389 KKIIFKLNNNVNIN
+1389 KKIIFKLNNNININ

>member
-66 ETSVKNYLENIS
+66 ETSVKNYLKNIS

-591 NNIIKEI
+591 NNILKEI

-775 NLNTNKVGSY
+775 NFNTNKVGSY

-793 ISNTFNYEVI
+793 ISNSFNYEVI

-811 KSINLNKTSGT
+811 KSINLNKTSDT

-868 GNAIITAKVGS
+868 GNAIITAKVGN

-890 HDNPVIVKANTLTY
+890 HD
-904 NGKEQEI
+904 
-911 ITASNIK
+911 
-918 GNICYAYNPIS
+918 
-929 SCSSNKS
+929 
-936 IPKKINAGEYT
+936 
-947 VYYYVSGDNN
+947 
-957 YNSKSGSIKV
+957 
-967 NINKKV
+967 
-973 ITKPVSSS
+973 
-981 DKTYNGTIQNS
+981 
-992 NIVKPDGVS
+992 
-1001 IKNGSIESA
+1001 
-1010 TNVGK
+1010 
-1015 YNITYI
+1015 
-1021 LDQNHIW
+1021 
-1028 NDGSNNDVTVIW
+1028 
-1040 KINPYNISNALV
+1040 
-1052 NGVSDKVYNG
+1052 
-1062 NNIVQ
+1062 
-1067 DNINVTVPIPSG
+1067 
-1079 KTSNPTYNVTY
+1079 
-1090 KDNLNSGV
+1090 
-1098 ATMIITGTGNYT
+1098 
-1110 GTKNVIFKINKAN
+1110 

-1158 ISSCSKNESIPKKI
+1158 ISSCSTNESIPKKI

-1345 VVKAVGVGNAVI
+1345 VVKAVGIGNAVI

-1389 KKIIFKLNNNVNIN
+1389 KKIIFKLNNNININ

-1410 YSSIIKSNNN
+1410 YNPIIKSNNN

-1475 KKILKDVFILSADY
+1475 KKITGDVFILSADY

>member
-56 TIMEY
+56 TIIEY

-364 SDLNSKD
+364 SDLNSKN

-534 DNNNAELLKYKD
+534 NNNNAELLKYKD
-546 DNITKVTNYY
+546 DNIIKVTNYY

-591 NNIIKEI
+591 NNILKEI

-767 SNNEYTIT
+767 SNNEYIIT
-775 NLNTNKVGSY
+775 NFNTNKVGSY

-868 GNAIITAKVGS
+868 GNAVITAKVGS

-890 HDNPVIVKANTLTY
+890 HDNPVI
-904 NGKEQEI
+904 I
-911 ITASNIK
+911 
-918 GNICYAYNPIS
+918 
-929 SCSSNKS
+929 
-936 IPKKINAGEYT
+936 
-947 VYYYVSGDNN
+947 
-957 YNSKSGSIKV
+957 
-967 NINKKV
+967 
-973 ITKPVSSS
+973 
-981 DKTYNGTIQNS
+981 
-992 NIVKPDGVS
+992 
-1001 IKNGSIESA
+1001 
-1010 TNVGK
+1010 
-1015 YNITYI
+1015 
-1021 LDQNHIW
+1021 
-1028 NDGSNNDVTVIW
+1028 
-1040 KINPYNISNALV
+1040 
-1052 NGVSDKVYNG
+1052 
-1062 NNIVQ
+1062 
-1067 DNINVTVPIPSG
+1067 
-1079 KTSNPTYNVTY
+1079 
-1090 KDNLNSGV
+1090 
-1098 ATMIITGTGNYT
+1098 
-1110 GTKNVIFKINKAN
+1110 
-1123 NPVIVK
+1123 K

-1222 FTNVLTKTGD
+1222 FTNVLTKTCD
-1232 GIINYSSSDNK
+1232 GIMNYSSSDNK

-1313 NLVVSYNPSNTTD
+1313 NLIVSYNPSNTTD

-1332 TTSNSKVATINNG
+1332 TTSNKKVAIINNG

-1357 TAKVMNKTAT
+1357 TAKVMNKTVT

-1389 KKIIFKLNNNVNIN
+1389 KKIIFKLNNNINIT

-1410 YSSIIKSNNN
+1410 YSSIITSNNN

>member
-181 TYNMLNTYSIR
+181 TYNMLNTYSIK

-521 EVINNELYIANMY
+521 EIINNELYIANMY
-534 DNNNAELLKYKD
+534 NNNNAELLKYKD

-591 NNIIKEI
+591 NNILKEI

-775 NLNTNKVGSY
+775 NFNTNKVGSY

-868 GNAIITAKVGS
+868 GNAVITAKVGS

-904 NGKEQEI
+904 NGKEQEL
-911 ITASNIK
+911 ITVSNIK
-918 GNICYAYNPIS
+918 GNICYSYNPIS
-929 SCSSNKS
+929 SCSTNES

-947 VYYYVSGDNN
+947 VYYFVSGDNN

-973 ITKPVSSS
+973 ITKPISSS
-981 DKTYNGTIQNS
+981 DKTYNGTIQKS

-1052 NGVSDKVYNG
+1052 NGVGDKVYNG

-1110 GTKNVIFKINKAN
+1110 GTKNVTFKINKAN
-1123 NPVIVK
+1123 NPAIVK
-1129 ANTLTYNGK
+1129 ANILTYNGK

-1158 ISSCSKNESIPKKI
+1158 ISSCSTNESIPKKI
-1172 NAGEYTVYYY
+1172 NAGEYTVYYF

>member
-176 NKSLG
+176 NKALG

-404 NKGDLDVWNELKYD
+404 NKGDLDVWNELRYD

-576 VRESSTKK
+576 VRESSSKK

-591 NNIIKEI
+591 NNILKEI

-775 NLNTNKVGSY
+775 NFNTNKVGSY

-904 NGKEQEI
+904 NGKEQE
-911 ITASNIK
+911 
-918 GNICYAYNPIS
+918 
-929 SCSSNKS
+929 
-936 IPKKINAGEYT
+936 
-947 VYYYVSGDNN
+947 
-957 YNSKSGSIKV
+957 
-967 NINKKV
+967 
-973 ITKPVSSS
+973 
-981 DKTYNGTIQNS
+981 
-992 NIVKPDGVS
+992 
-1001 IKNGSIESA
+1001 
-1010 TNVGK
+1010 
-1015 YNITYI
+1015 
-1021 LDQNHIW
+1021 
-1028 NDGSNNDVTVIW
+1028 
-1040 KINPYNISNALV
+1040 
-1052 NGVSDKVYNG
+1052 
-1062 NNIVQ
+1062 
-1067 DNINVTVPIPSG
+1067 
-1079 KTSNPTYNVTY
+1079 
-1090 KDNLNSGV
+1090 
-1098 ATMIITGTGNYT
+1098 
-1110 GTKNVIFKINKAN
+1110 
-1123 NPVIVK
+1123 
-1129 ANTLTYNGK
+1129 
-1138 EQELITVSNIKG
+1138 LITVSNIKG

-1158 ISSCSKNESIPKKI
+1158 ISSCSTNESIPKKI
-1172 NAGEYTVYYY
+1172 NAGEYAVYYY

-1214 TKTQGDQA
+1214 TKIQGDQA
-1222 FTNVLTKTGD
+1222 FTNVLIKTGD

-1326 NKSITW
+1326 NKSIIW

-1357 TAKVMNKTAT
+1357 TAKVMNKTVT

-1389 KKIIFKLNNNVNIN
+1389 KKIIYKLNNNINIK

-1410 YSSIIKSNNN
+1410 YNPIIKSNNN

>member
-66 ETSVKNYLENIS
+66 ETSVKNYLKNIS

-130 TIDYDNDGIV
+130 TIDYDKDGIV

-149 KADNAGSNSSLVSHK
+149 KADNAGSNSSLISHK

-248 LSIDEITKS
+248 LSIDEISKS

-404 NKGDLDVWNELKYD
+404 NKDDLDVWNELKYD

-449 TTVYDNGNWSTISN
+449 TIVYDNGNWSTISN

-591 NNIIKEI
+591 NNILKEI

-775 NLNTNKVGSY
+775 NFNTNKVGSY

-868 GNAIITAKVGS
+868 GNATITAKVGS

-890 HDNPVIVKANTLTY
+890 HD
-904 NGKEQEI
+904 
-911 ITASNIK
+911 
-918 GNICYAYNPIS
+918 
-929 SCSSNKS
+929 
-936 IPKKINAGEYT
+936 
-947 VYYYVSGDNN
+947 
-957 YNSKSGSIKV
+957 
-967 NINKKV
+967 
-973 ITKPVSSS
+973 
-981 DKTYNGTIQNS
+981 
-992 NIVKPDGVS
+992 
-1001 IKNGSIESA
+1001 
-1010 TNVGK
+1010 
-1015 YNITYI
+1015 
-1021 LDQNHIW
+1021 
-1028 NDGSNNDVTVIW
+1028 
-1040 KINPYNISNALV
+1040 
-1052 NGVSDKVYNG
+1052 
-1062 NNIVQ
+1062 
-1067 DNINVTVPIPSG
+1067 
-1079 KTSNPTYNVTY
+1079 
-1090 KDNLNSGV
+1090 
-1098 ATMIITGTGNYT
+1098 
-1110 GTKNVIFKINKAN
+1110 

-1158 ISSCSKNESIPKKI
+1158 ISSCSTNESIPKKI
-1172 NAGEYTVYYY
+1172 NAGEYTVYYF

-1256 SSGNTVIKAIVIDG
+1256 SPGNIVIKAIVIDG

-1389 KKIIFKLNNNVNIN
+1389 KKIIFKLNNNININ

>member
-1 MKKFLC
+1 
-7 ILIMIVILLF
+7 
-17 PSNIYAKSVNNEKN
+17 
-31 YANVVFF
+31 
-38 TYFNG
+38 
-43 DLEGKKYMEDNYK
+43 
-56 TIMEY
+56 
-61 YNGSS
+61 
-66 ETSVKNYLENIS
+66 
-78 YNNFHLYNLFP
+78 
-89 QINDSTFIPIELSIT
+89 
-104 EDDANNSN
+104 
-112 YDSIIISD
+112 
-120 VLKKYPNVSG
+120 
-130 TIDYDNDGIV
+130 
-140 DNLTIILRN
+140 
-149 KADNAGSNSSLVSHK
+149 
-164 SDYPGGN
+164 
-171 DITLS
+171 
-176 NKSLG
+176 
-181 TYNMLNTYSIR
+181 MLNTYSIR

-224 DIMGNV
+224 DIIGNV

-294 TLFDKIDRSISN
+294 TLFDKIDKSISN

-312 RINTTITGLSNK
+312 KINTTITGLSNK

-398 LNVSIP
+398 LNISIP
-404 NKGDLDVWNELKYD
+404 NKDDLDVWNELKYD

-438 YVGSITNNKLY
+438 YVGLITNNKLY

-470 DVSPSTMEFKIIN
+470 DVSPSTMKFKIIN
-483 NKLYLIYGCWNKIG
+483 NKL
-497 VYSLENNIWKK
+497 
-508 RAEYN
+508 
-513 YSTGYMST
+513 
-521 EVINNELYIANMY
+521 
-534 DNNNAELLKYKD
+534 
-546 DNITKVTNYY
+546 
-556 SGSFVG
+556 
-562 DPKVLSINNKIYLM
+562 YLM

-591 NNIIKEI
+591 NNILKEI

-623 GDIELYEFDGT
+623 SDIELYEFDGT

-775 NLNTNKVGSY
+775 NFNTNKVGSY

-822 KYIGETENLTV
+822 KYIG
-833 IYNPSNTTDNKNVTW
+833 K
-848 TSSNN
+848 
-853 NVASIN
+853 
-859 NGVVTAKGI
+859 
-868 GNAIITAKVGS
+868 
-879 LTASYKITVIK
+879 
-890 HDNPVIVKANTLTY
+890 
-904 NGKEQEI
+904 
-911 ITASNIK
+911 
-918 GNICYAYNPIS
+918 
-929 SCSSNKS
+929 
-936 IPKKINAGEYT
+936 
-947 VYYYVSGDNN
+947 
-957 YNSKSGSIKV
+957 
-967 NINKKV
+967 
-973 ITKPVSSS
+973 
-981 DKTYNGTIQNS
+981 
-992 NIVKPDGVS
+992 
-1001 IKNGSIESA
+1001 
-1010 TNVGK
+1010 
-1015 YNITYI
+1015 
-1021 LDQNHIW
+1021 
-1028 NDGSNNDVTVIW
+1028 
-1040 KINPYNISNALV
+1040 
-1052 NGVSDKVYNG
+1052 
-1062 NNIVQ
+1062 
-1067 DNINVTVPIPSG
+1067 
-1079 KTSNPTYNVTY
+1079 
-1090 KDNLNSGV
+1090 
-1098 ATMIITGTGNYT
+1098 
-1110 GTKNVIFKINKAN
+1110 
-1123 NPVIVK
+1123 
-1129 ANTLTYNGK
+1129 
-1138 EQELITVSNIKG
+1138 
-1150 NICYSYNP
+1150 
-1158 ISSCSKNESIPKKI
+1158 
-1172 NAGEYTVYYY
+1172 
-1182 VSGDNN
+1182 
-1188 YNSKSGS
+1188 
-1195 IKVNINKKSGSISY
+1195 
-1209 LNKSI
+1209 
-1214 TKTQGDQA
+1214 
-1222 FTNVLTKTGD
+1222 
-1232 GIINYSSSDNK
+1232 
-1243 VATIDKNGKVTIL
+1243 
-1256 SSGNTVIKAIVIDG
+1256 
-1270 ENYFYNIKEAS
+1270 
-1281 YTLTVNKKIINI
+1281 
-1293 PITSISL
+1293 
-1300 NKTSGTKYIGETE
+1300 TE

-1326 NKSITW
+1326 NKSIIW
-1332 TTSNSKVATINNG
+1332 TTSNKKVATINNG

-1376 NRPITYK
+1376 NRPTTYK

-1410 YSSIIKSNNN
+1410 YGSIIKSNNN

-1468 KNHIMNT
+1468 KNF
-1475 KKILKDVFILSADY
+1475 K
-1489 NNDGKISALDYVRI
+1489 
-1503 KNYIMNGGK
+1503 

>member
-17 PSNIYAKSVNNEKN
+17 PSNIYAKSVNNERN

-66 ETSVKNYLENIS
+66 ETGVKNYLENIS

-576 VRESSTKK
+576 VRESSTKR

-591 NNIIKEI
+591 NNILKEI

-693 GVNADYSGVFSI
+693 GVNADYNGVFSI

-731 SLSITSPNKTTYTV
+731 SLSITSPNKITYTV

-775 NLNTNKVGSY
+775 NFNTNKVGSY

-793 ISNTFNYEVI
+793 ISNSFNYEVI

-811 KSINLNKTSGT
+811 KSINLNKTSDT

-868 GNAIITAKVGS
+868 GNAIITAKVGN

-904 NGKEQEI
+904 NGK
-911 ITASNIK
+911 K
-918 GNICYAYNPIS
+918 
-929 SCSSNKS
+929 
-936 IPKKINAGEYT
+936 
-947 VYYYVSGDNN
+947 
-957 YNSKSGSIKV
+957 
-967 NINKKV
+967 
-973 ITKPVSSS
+973 
-981 DKTYNGTIQNS
+981 
-992 NIVKPDGVS
+992 
-1001 IKNGSIESA
+1001 
-1010 TNVGK
+1010 
-1015 YNITYI
+1015 
-1021 LDQNHIW
+1021 
-1028 NDGSNNDVTVIW
+1028 
-1040 KINPYNISNALV
+1040 
-1052 NGVSDKVYNG
+1052 
-1062 NNIVQ
+1062 
-1067 DNINVTVPIPSG
+1067 
-1079 KTSNPTYNVTY
+1079 
-1090 KDNLNSGV
+1090 
-1098 ATMIITGTGNYT
+1098 
-1110 GTKNVIFKINKAN
+1110 
-1123 NPVIVK
+1123 
-1129 ANTLTYNGK
+1129 
-1138 EQELITVSNIKG
+1138 QELITVSNIKG

-1214 TKTQGDQA
+1214 TKIQGDQT

-1232 GIINYSSSDNK
+1232 GIINYSSSNNK

-1332 TTSNSKVATINNG
+1332 ATSNNKVATINNG

>member
-66 ETSVKNYLENIS
+66 ETSVKNYLKNIS

-130 TIDYDNDGIV
+130 TIDYDKDGIV

-149 KADNAGSNSSLVSHK
+149 KADNAGSNSSLISHK

-248 LSIDEITKS
+248 LSIDEISKS

-357 GRTTVGN
+357 GVGN

-404 NKGDLDVWNELKYD
+404 NKDDLDVWNELKYD

-449 TTVYDNGNWSTISN
+449 TIVYDNGNWSTISN

-591 NNIIKEI
+591 NNILKEI

-775 NLNTNKVGSY
+775 NFNTNKVGSY

-868 GNAIITAKVGS
+868 GNATITAKVGS

-890 HDNPVIVKANTLTY
+890 HD
-904 NGKEQEI
+904 
-911 ITASNIK
+911 
-918 GNICYAYNPIS
+918 
-929 SCSSNKS
+929 
-936 IPKKINAGEYT
+936 
-947 VYYYVSGDNN
+947 
-957 YNSKSGSIKV
+957 
-967 NINKKV
+967 
-973 ITKPVSSS
+973 
-981 DKTYNGTIQNS
+981 
-992 NIVKPDGVS
+992 
-1001 IKNGSIESA
+1001 
-1010 TNVGK
+1010 
-1015 YNITYI
+1015 
-1021 LDQNHIW
+1021 
-1028 NDGSNNDVTVIW
+1028 
-1040 KINPYNISNALV
+1040 
-1052 NGVSDKVYNG
+1052 
-1062 NNIVQ
+1062 
-1067 DNINVTVPIPSG
+1067 
-1079 KTSNPTYNVTY
+1079 
-1090 KDNLNSGV
+1090 
-1098 ATMIITGTGNYT
+1098 
-1110 GTKNVIFKINKAN
+1110 

-1158 ISSCSKNESIPKKI
+1158 ISSCSTNESIPKKI
-1172 NAGEYTVYYY
+1172 NAGEYTVYYF

-1256 SSGNTVIKAIVIDG
+1256 SPGNIVIKAIVIDG

-1389 KKIIFKLNNNVNIN
+1389 KKIIFKLNNNININ

>member
-17 PSNIYAKSVNNEKN
+17 PSNIYAKSVNNERN

-66 ETSVKNYLENIS
+66 ETSVKNYLKNIS

-130 TIDYDNDGIV
+130 IIDYDNDGIV

-546 DNITKVTNYY
+546 DNIIKVTNYY

-591 NNIIKEI
+591 NNILKEI

-610 DLNNKIIIAGKNT
+610 DLNNKIIIASKNT

-775 NLNTNKVGSY
+775 NFNTNKVGSY

-868 GNAIITAKVGS
+868 GNAVITAKVGS
-879 LTASYKITVIK
+879 LTASYKIIVIK

-904 NGKEQEI
+904 NGKEQEL
-911 ITASNIK
+911 ITVSNIK
-918 GNICYAYNPIS
+918 GNICYSYNPIS
-929 SCSSNKS
+929 SCLSNEN

-1028 NDGSNNDVTVIW
+1028 NDGSNNVVTVIW

-1110 GTKNVIFKINKAN
+1110 GTKNVTFKINKAN

-1158 ISSCSKNESIPKKI
+1158 ISSCLSNENIPKKI

-1209 LNKSI
+1209 LNKNI

-1232 GIINYSSSDNK
+1232 GIINYSSSNNK
-1243 VATIDKNGKVTIL
+1243 VSTIDKNGKVTIL

-1332 TTSNSKVATINNG
+1332 TTSNKKVATINNG

-1389 KKIIFKLNNNVNIN
+1389 KKIIYKLNNNINIS

-1410 YSSIIKSNNN
+1410 YNSIIKSNNN

-1503 KNYIMNGGK
+1503 KNYIINGGK

>member
-17 PSNIYAKSVNNEKN
+17 PSNIYAKSVNNERN

-404 NKGDLDVWNELKYD
+404 NKDDLDVWNELKYD

-497 VYSLENNIWKK
+497 VYSLENNVWKK

-562 DPKVLSINNKIYLM
+562 DPKVLSINTKIYLM

-584 IKIYEYS
+584 IKIYEYG
-591 NNIIKEI
+591 NNILKEI

-775 NLNTNKVGSY
+775 NFNTNKVGSY

-853 NVASIN
+853 NVATIN

-868 GNAIITAKVGS
+868 GNAIITAKVGN
-879 LTASYKITVIK
+879 LTASYKITIIK
-890 HDNPVIVKANTLTY
+890 HD
-904 NGKEQEI
+904 
-911 ITASNIK
+911 
-918 GNICYAYNPIS
+918 
-929 SCSSNKS
+929 
-936 IPKKINAGEYT
+936 
-947 VYYYVSGDNN
+947 
-957 YNSKSGSIKV
+957 
-967 NINKKV
+967 
-973 ITKPVSSS
+973 
-981 DKTYNGTIQNS
+981 
-992 NIVKPDGVS
+992 
-1001 IKNGSIESA
+1001 
-1010 TNVGK
+1010 
-1015 YNITYI
+1015 
-1021 LDQNHIW
+1021 
-1028 NDGSNNDVTVIW
+1028 
-1040 KINPYNISNALV
+1040 
-1052 NGVSDKVYNG
+1052 
-1062 NNIVQ
+1062 
-1067 DNINVTVPIPSG
+1067 
-1079 KTSNPTYNVTY
+1079 
-1090 KDNLNSGV
+1090 
-1098 ATMIITGTGNYT
+1098 
-1110 GTKNVIFKINKAN
+1110 

-1214 TKTQGDQA
+1214 TKIQGDQA

-1300 NKTSGTKYIGETE
+1300 NKISGTKYIGETE
-1313 NLVVSYNPSNTTD
+1313 NLAVSYNPSNTTD

-1367 YNITVKKKE
+1367 YNITVKEKE

-1389 KKIIFKLNNNVNIN
+1389 KKIIYKLNNNININ

-1410 YSSIIKSNNN
+1410 YNPIIKSNNN

-1475 KKILKDVFILSADY
+1475 KKITGDVFILSADY

>member
-7 ILIMIVILLF
+7 ILIMIVTLLF

-364 SDLNSKD
+364 SDLNSKG

-404 NKGDLDVWNELKYD
+404 NKNDLDVWNELKYD

-534 DNNNAELLKYKD
+534 DNNNAELLKYKN

-591 NNIIKEI
+591 NNILKEI

-904 NGKEQEI
+904 NGKEQE
-911 ITASNIK
+911 
-918 GNICYAYNPIS
+918 
-929 SCSSNKS
+929 
-936 IPKKINAGEYT
+936 
-947 VYYYVSGDNN
+947 
-957 YNSKSGSIKV
+957 
-967 NINKKV
+967 
-973 ITKPVSSS
+973 
-981 DKTYNGTIQNS
+981 
-992 NIVKPDGVS
+992 
-1001 IKNGSIESA
+1001 
-1010 TNVGK
+1010 
-1015 YNITYI
+1015 
-1021 LDQNHIW
+1021 
-1028 NDGSNNDVTVIW
+1028 
-1040 KINPYNISNALV
+1040 
-1052 NGVSDKVYNG
+1052 
-1062 NNIVQ
+1062 
-1067 DNINVTVPIPSG
+1067 
-1079 KTSNPTYNVTY
+1079 
-1090 KDNLNSGV
+1090 
-1098 ATMIITGTGNYT
+1098 
-1110 GTKNVIFKINKAN
+1110 
-1123 NPVIVK
+1123 
-1129 ANTLTYNGK
+1129 
-1138 EQELITVSNIKG
+1138 LITVSNIKG

-1313 NLVVSYNPSNTTD
+1313 NLIVSYNPSNTTD

-1389 KKIIFKLNNNVNIN
+1389 KKIIFKLNNNINIS

-1410 YSSIIKSNNN
+1410 YNSIIKSNNN

>member
-7 ILIMIVILLF
+7 ILIMIVTLLF

-591 NNIIKEI
+591 NNILKEI

-714 KDDITHI
+714 KDNITHI

-775 NLNTNKVGSY
+775 NFNTNKVGSY

-868 GNAIITAKVGS
+868 GNAIITAKVGN

-904 NGKEQEI
+904 NGKEQEL
-911 ITASNIK
+911 ITVSNIK
-918 GNICYAYNPIS
+918 GNICYSYNPIS
-929 SCSSNKS
+929 SCSSNES

-973 ITKPVSSS
+973 ITKPISSS

-1052 NGVSDKVYNG
+1052 NGVSGKVYNG

-1110 GTKNVIFKINKAN
+1110 GTKNVTFKINKAN

-1129 ANTLTYNGK
+1129 ANTLIYNEK

-1158 ISSCSKNESIPKKI
+1158 ISSCSTNESIPKKI
-1172 NAGEYTVYYY
+1172 NAGEYTVYYF

-1214 TKTQGDQA
+1214 TKTQGNQA

-1383 YTYDSS
+1383 YSYDSS
-1389 KKIIFKLNNNVNIN
+1389 KKIIFKLNNNININ

>member
-7 ILIMIVILLF
+7 ILIMMVILLF

-61 YNGSS
+61 YKGSS

-497 VYSLENNIWKK
+497 VYSLENNMWKK

-534 DNNNAELLKYKD
+534 DNKNAELLKYKD

-591 NNIIKEI
+591 NNILKEI

-775 NLNTNKVGSY
+775 NFNTNKVGSY

-890 HDNPVIVKANTLTY
+890 HD
-904 NGKEQEI
+904 
-911 ITASNIK
+911 
-918 GNICYAYNPIS
+918 
-929 SCSSNKS
+929 
-936 IPKKINAGEYT
+936 
-947 VYYYVSGDNN
+947 
-957 YNSKSGSIKV
+957 
-967 NINKKV
+967 
-973 ITKPVSSS
+973 
-981 DKTYNGTIQNS
+981 
-992 NIVKPDGVS
+992 
-1001 IKNGSIESA
+1001 
-1010 TNVGK
+1010 
-1015 YNITYI
+1015 
-1021 LDQNHIW
+1021 
-1028 NDGSNNDVTVIW
+1028 
-1040 KINPYNISNALV
+1040 
-1052 NGVSDKVYNG
+1052 
-1062 NNIVQ
+1062 
-1067 DNINVTVPIPSG
+1067 
-1079 KTSNPTYNVTY
+1079 
-1090 KDNLNSGV
+1090 
-1098 ATMIITGTGNYT
+1098 
-1110 GTKNVIFKINKAN
+1110 

-1326 NKSITW
+1326 NKSIIW

-1410 YSSIIKSNNN
+1410 YSSVIKSNNN

>member
-1 MKKFLC
+1 
-7 ILIMIVILLF
+7 
-17 PSNIYAKSVNNEKN
+17 
-31 YANVVFF
+31 
-38 TYFNG
+38 
-43 DLEGKKYMEDNYK
+43 
-56 TIMEY
+56 
-61 YNGSS
+61 
-66 ETSVKNYLENIS
+66 
-78 YNNFHLYNLFP
+78 
-89 QINDSTFIPIELSIT
+89 
-104 EDDANNSN
+104 
-112 YDSIIISD
+112 
-120 VLKKYPNVSG
+120 
-130 TIDYDNDGIV
+130 
-140 DNLTIILRN
+140 
-149 KADNAGSNSSLVSHK
+149 
-164 SDYPGGN
+164 
-171 DITLS
+171 
-176 NKSLG
+176 
-181 TYNMLNTYSIR
+181 MLNTYSIR

-224 DIMGNV
+224 DIIGNV

-257 GTITLNTQDNK
+257 GTITLNIQDNK

-294 TLFDKIDRSISN
+294 TLFDKIDKSISN

-312 RINTTITGLSNK
+312 KINTTITGLSNK

-398 LNVSIP
+398 LNISIP
-404 NKGDLDVWNELKYD
+404 NKDDLDVWNELKYD

-438 YVGSITNNKLY
+438 YVGLITNNKLY

-483 NKLYLIYGCWNKIG
+483 NKLYL
-497 VYSLENNIWKK
+497 
-508 RAEYN
+508 
-513 YSTGYMST
+513 
-521 EVINNELYIANMY
+521 
-534 DNNNAELLKYKD
+534 
-546 DNITKVTNYY
+546 
-556 SGSFVG
+556 
-562 DPKVLSINNKIYLM
+562 M

-591 NNIIKEI
+591 NNILKEI

-623 GDIELYEFDGT
+623 SDIELYEFDGT

-666 DIYSNDNVLMVYS
+666 DIYSNDNVLIVYS
-679 LSDKV
+679 LSDKI
-684 TMEGNNIAS
+684 TMEENNIAS

-775 NLNTNKVGSY
+775 NFNTNKVGSY

-793 ISNTFNYEVI
+793 ISNIFNYEVI

-822 KYIGETENLTV
+822 KYIGETENL
-833 IYNPSNTTDNKNVTW
+833 
-848 TSSNN
+848 
-853 NVASIN
+853 
-859 NGVVTAKGI
+859 
-868 GNAIITAKVGS
+868 
-879 LTASYKITVIK
+879 
-890 HDNPVIVKANTLTY
+890 
-904 NGKEQEI
+904 
-911 ITASNIK
+911 
-918 GNICYAYNPIS
+918 
-929 SCSSNKS
+929 
-936 IPKKINAGEYT
+936 
-947 VYYYVSGDNN
+947 
-957 YNSKSGSIKV
+957 
-967 NINKKV
+967 
-973 ITKPVSSS
+973 
-981 DKTYNGTIQNS
+981 
-992 NIVKPDGVS
+992 
-1001 IKNGSIESA
+1001 
-1010 TNVGK
+1010 
-1015 YNITYI
+1015 
-1021 LDQNHIW
+1021 
-1028 NDGSNNDVTVIW
+1028 
-1040 KINPYNISNALV
+1040 
-1052 NGVSDKVYNG
+1052 
-1062 NNIVQ
+1062 
-1067 DNINVTVPIPSG
+1067 
-1079 KTSNPTYNVTY
+1079 
-1090 KDNLNSGV
+1090 
-1098 ATMIITGTGNYT
+1098 
-1110 GTKNVIFKINKAN
+1110 
-1123 NPVIVK
+1123 
-1129 ANTLTYNGK
+1129 
-1138 EQELITVSNIKG
+1138 
-1150 NICYSYNP
+1150 
-1158 ISSCSKNESIPKKI
+1158 
-1172 NAGEYTVYYY
+1172 
-1182 VSGDNN
+1182 
-1188 YNSKSGS
+1188 
-1195 IKVNINKKSGSISY
+1195 
-1209 LNKSI
+1209 
-1214 TKTQGDQA
+1214 
-1222 FTNVLTKTGD
+1222 
-1232 GIINYSSSDNK
+1232 
-1243 VATIDKNGKVTIL
+1243 
-1256 SSGNTVIKAIVIDG
+1256 
-1270 ENYFYNIKEAS
+1270 
-1281 YTLTVNKKIINI
+1281 
-1293 PITSISL
+1293 
-1300 NKTSGTKYIGETE
+1300 
-1313 NLVVSYNPSNTTD
+1313 VVSYNPSNTTD
-1326 NKSITW
+1326 NKSIIW
-1332 TTSNSKVATINNG
+1332 TTSNKKVATINNG

-1376 NRPITYK
+1376 NRPTTYK

-1410 YSSIIKSNNN
+1410 YGSIIKSNNN

-1468 KNHIMNT
+1468 KNF
-1475 KKILKDVFILSADY
+1475 K
-1489 NNDGKISALDYVRI
+1489 
-1503 KNYIMNGGK
+1503 

>member
-130 TIDYDNDGIV
+130 TIDYDKDGIV

-192 NTKSSVI
+192 NTKNSVI

-470 DVSPSTMEFKIIN
+470 DVSPSTIEFKIIN

-534 DNNNAELLKYKD
+534 DNNNAELLKYKN

-591 NNIIKEI
+591 NNILKEI

-775 NLNTNKVGSY
+775 NFNTNKVGSY

-868 GNAIITAKVGS
+868 GNAVITAKVGS

-890 HDNPVIVKANTLTY
+890 HDNPVIVKT
-904 NGKEQEI
+904 
-911 ITASNIK
+911 
-918 GNICYAYNPIS
+918 
-929 SCSSNKS
+929 
-936 IPKKINAGEYT
+936 
-947 VYYYVSGDNN
+947 
-957 YNSKSGSIKV
+957 
-967 NINKKV
+967 
-973 ITKPVSSS
+973 
-981 DKTYNGTIQNS
+981 
-992 NIVKPDGVS
+992 
-1001 IKNGSIESA
+1001 
-1010 TNVGK
+1010 
-1015 YNITYI
+1015 
-1021 LDQNHIW
+1021 
-1028 NDGSNNDVTVIW
+1028 
-1040 KINPYNISNALV
+1040 
-1052 NGVSDKVYNG
+1052 
-1062 NNIVQ
+1062 
-1067 DNINVTVPIPSG
+1067 
-1079 KTSNPTYNVTY
+1079 
-1090 KDNLNSGV
+1090 
-1098 ATMIITGTGNYT
+1098 
-1110 GTKNVIFKINKAN
+1110 
-1123 NPVIVK
+1123 
-1129 ANTLTYNGK
+1129 NTLTYNGK

-1172 NAGEYTVYYY
+1172 NAGEYTVYYF

-1313 NLVVSYNPSNTTD
+1313 NLIVSYNPSNTTD

-1389 KKIIFKLNNNVNIN
+1389 KKIIFKLNNNININ

>member
-1 MKKFLC
+1 
-7 ILIMIVILLF
+7 
-17 PSNIYAKSVNNEKN
+17 
-31 YANVVFF
+31 
-38 TYFNG
+38 
-43 DLEGKKYMEDNYK
+43 
-56 TIMEY
+56 
-61 YNGSS
+61 
-66 ETSVKNYLENIS
+66 
-78 YNNFHLYNLFP
+78 
-89 QINDSTFIPIELSIT
+89 
-104 EDDANNSN
+104 
-112 YDSIIISD
+112 
-120 VLKKYPNVSG
+120 
-130 TIDYDNDGIV
+130 
-140 DNLTIILRN
+140 
-149 KADNAGSNSSLVSHK
+149 
-164 SDYPGGN
+164 
-171 DITLS
+171 
-176 NKSLG
+176 
-181 TYNMLNTYSIR
+181 MLNTYSIR

-257 GTITLNTQDNK
+257 GTITLNIQDNK

-294 TLFDKIDRSISN
+294 TLFDKIDKSISN

-312 RINTTITGLSNK
+312 KINITITGLSNK

-335 NSFALNSTPSSA
+335 NSFVLNSTPSSA

-398 LNVSIP
+398 LNISIP
-404 NKGDLDVWNELKYD
+404 NKDDLDVWNELKYD

-438 YVGSITNNKLY
+438 YVGLITNNKLY

-483 NKLYLIYGCWNKIG
+483 NKLYL
-497 VYSLENNIWKK
+497 
-508 RAEYN
+508 
-513 YSTGYMST
+513 
-521 EVINNELYIANMY
+521 
-534 DNNNAELLKYKD
+534 
-546 DNITKVTNYY
+546 
-556 SGSFVG
+556 
-562 DPKVLSINNKIYLM
+562 M

-591 NNIIKEI
+591 NNILKEI

-623 GDIELYEFDGT
+623 SDIELYEFDGT

-646 LPQLFKSQGNLYLRT
+646 LSQLFKSQGNLYLRT

-666 DIYSNDNVLMVYS
+666 DIYSNDNVLIVYS
-679 LSDKV
+679 LSDKI
-684 TMEGNNIAS
+684 TMEENNIAS

-775 NLNTNKVGSY
+775 NFNTNKVGSY

-793 ISNTFNYEVI
+793 ISNIFNYEVI

-822 KYIGETENLTV
+822 KYIGETENL
-833 IYNPSNTTDNKNVTW
+833 
-848 TSSNN
+848 
-853 NVASIN
+853 
-859 NGVVTAKGI
+859 
-868 GNAIITAKVGS
+868 
-879 LTASYKITVIK
+879 
-890 HDNPVIVKANTLTY
+890 
-904 NGKEQEI
+904 
-911 ITASNIK
+911 
-918 GNICYAYNPIS
+918 
-929 SCSSNKS
+929 
-936 IPKKINAGEYT
+936 
-947 VYYYVSGDNN
+947 
-957 YNSKSGSIKV
+957 
-967 NINKKV
+967 
-973 ITKPVSSS
+973 
-981 DKTYNGTIQNS
+981 
-992 NIVKPDGVS
+992 
-1001 IKNGSIESA
+1001 
-1010 TNVGK
+1010 
-1015 YNITYI
+1015 
-1021 LDQNHIW
+1021 
-1028 NDGSNNDVTVIW
+1028 
-1040 KINPYNISNALV
+1040 
-1052 NGVSDKVYNG
+1052 
-1062 NNIVQ
+1062 
-1067 DNINVTVPIPSG
+1067 
-1079 KTSNPTYNVTY
+1079 
-1090 KDNLNSGV
+1090 
-1098 ATMIITGTGNYT
+1098 
-1110 GTKNVIFKINKAN
+1110 
-1123 NPVIVK
+1123 
-1129 ANTLTYNGK
+1129 
-1138 EQELITVSNIKG
+1138 
-1150 NICYSYNP
+1150 
-1158 ISSCSKNESIPKKI
+1158 
-1172 NAGEYTVYYY
+1172 
-1182 VSGDNN
+1182 
-1188 YNSKSGS
+1188 
-1195 IKVNINKKSGSISY
+1195 
-1209 LNKSI
+1209 
-1214 TKTQGDQA
+1214 
-1222 FTNVLTKTGD
+1222 
-1232 GIINYSSSDNK
+1232 
-1243 VATIDKNGKVTIL
+1243 
-1256 SSGNTVIKAIVIDG
+1256 
-1270 ENYFYNIKEAS
+1270 
-1281 YTLTVNKKIINI
+1281 
-1293 PITSISL
+1293 
-1300 NKTSGTKYIGETE
+1300 
-1313 NLVVSYNPSNTTD
+1313 VVSYNPSNTTD
-1326 NKSITW
+1326 NKSIIW
-1332 TTSNSKVATINNG
+1332 TTSNKKVATINNG

-1376 NRPITYK
+1376 NRPTTYK

-1410 YSSIIKSNNN
+1410 YGSIIKSNNN

-1468 KNHIMNT
+1468 KNF
-1475 KKILKDVFILSADY
+1475 K
-1489 NNDGKISALDYVRI
+1489 
-1503 KNYIMNGGK
+1503 

>member
-199 IHEFMHSLGYP
+199 IHEFLHSLGYP

-335 NSFALNSTPSSA
+335 NSFALNSIPSSA

-404 NKGDLDVWNELKYD
+404 NKDDLDVWNELKYD

-591 NNIIKEI
+591 NNILKEI

-714 KDDITHI
+714 KDNITHI

-775 NLNTNKVGSY
+775 NFNTNKVGSY

-904 NGKEQEI
+904 NGKEQE
-911 ITASNIK
+911 
-918 GNICYAYNPIS
+918 
-929 SCSSNKS
+929 
-936 IPKKINAGEYT
+936 
-947 VYYYVSGDNN
+947 
-957 YNSKSGSIKV
+957 
-967 NINKKV
+967 
-973 ITKPVSSS
+973 
-981 DKTYNGTIQNS
+981 
-992 NIVKPDGVS
+992 
-1001 IKNGSIESA
+1001 
-1010 TNVGK
+1010 
-1015 YNITYI
+1015 
-1021 LDQNHIW
+1021 
-1028 NDGSNNDVTVIW
+1028 
-1040 KINPYNISNALV
+1040 
-1052 NGVSDKVYNG
+1052 
-1062 NNIVQ
+1062 
-1067 DNINVTVPIPSG
+1067 
-1079 KTSNPTYNVTY
+1079 
-1090 KDNLNSGV
+1090 
-1098 ATMIITGTGNYT
+1098 
-1110 GTKNVIFKINKAN
+1110 
-1123 NPVIVK
+1123 
-1129 ANTLTYNGK
+1129 
-1138 EQELITVSNIKG
+1138 LITVSNIKG

-1172 NAGEYTVYYY
+1172 NSGEYTVYYY

-1256 SSGNTVIKAIVIDG
+1256 SAGNTVIKAIVIDG

-1281 YTLTVNKKIINI
+1281 YTLTVNKKTINI

-1332 TTSNSKVATINNG
+1332 TTSNNKVATINNG
-1345 VVKAVGVGNAVI
+1345 VVKAIGVGNAVI

-1389 KKIIFKLNNNVNIN
+1389 KKIIYKLNNNININ

-1410 YSSIIKSNNN
+1410 YNPIIKSNNN

-1475 KKILKDVFILSADY
+1475 KKITGDVFILSADY

>member
-181 TYNMLNTYSIR
+181 TYNMLNTYSIK

-376 SDGTNSGIVLSEIGS
+376 NDGTNSGIVLSEIGS

-521 EVINNELYIANMY
+521 EIINNELYIANMY

-591 NNIIKEI
+591 NNILKEI

-775 NLNTNKVGSY
+775 NFNTNKVGSY

-868 GNAIITAKVGS
+868 GNAVITAKVGS

-890 HDNPVIVKANTLTY
+890 HD
-904 NGKEQEI
+904 
-911 ITASNIK
+911 
-918 GNICYAYNPIS
+918 
-929 SCSSNKS
+929 
-936 IPKKINAGEYT
+936 
-947 VYYYVSGDNN
+947 
-957 YNSKSGSIKV
+957 
-967 NINKKV
+967 
-973 ITKPVSSS
+973 
-981 DKTYNGTIQNS
+981 
-992 NIVKPDGVS
+992 
-1001 IKNGSIESA
+1001 
-1010 TNVGK
+1010 
-1015 YNITYI
+1015 
-1021 LDQNHIW
+1021 
-1028 NDGSNNDVTVIW
+1028 
-1040 KINPYNISNALV
+1040 
-1052 NGVSDKVYNG
+1052 
-1062 NNIVQ
+1062 
-1067 DNINVTVPIPSG
+1067 
-1079 KTSNPTYNVTY
+1079 
-1090 KDNLNSGV
+1090 
-1098 ATMIITGTGNYT
+1098 
-1110 GTKNVIFKINKAN
+1110 

-1389 KKIIFKLNNNVNIN
+1389 KKIIYKLNNNINIS

-1410 YSSIIKSNNN
+1410 YNSIIKSNNN